1 MYRCEICDKEISFVF
16 RDKVNNKLVGIECMT
31 FAIENGVRFSSDFEK
46 VN

>member
-1 MYRCEICDKEISFVF
+1 MHYCANCHKEYPFVF
-16 RDKVNNKLVGIECMT
+16 RDKVNNKLVCFECMS